1 MNGTD
6 PSYVPSSMSTSTPYV
21 LRPAQP
27 QDKWAIQQMLW
38 QFTWDEGIE
47 LDVRLFS
54 FAFFRLGLVGLA
66 LWLQIYW
73 RQSTTEIDVQFI
85 LAIANVAT
93 AGLGFYLASLVM
105 GQLIMRFF
113 GALFNW
119 SRFQVIEQ
127 EGTLAGCA
135 LLNAY
140 TNHSELA
147 YVFVQSQFRHQG
159 WGAQIV
165 QTLIQES
172 DQDVYLACKPPIVPF
187 YERQGFTVQSWQD
200 LPVGVKRCFR
210 IFRPHPRLWGFKLNF
225 MQCPMAPVV
234 ISPASV
240 AVETAHR
247 SESTPHS

>member
-6 PSYVPSSMSTSTPYV
+6 SSYLPSSMSTSTPYV

-54 FAFFRLGLVGLA
+54 FAFLRLGLVGLA

-93 AGLGFYLASLVM
+93 AALGFYLASLVM

-113 GALFNW
+113 GVLFNW

-172 DQDVYLACKPPIVPF
+172 EQDVYLACKPQVVPF
-187 YERQGFTVQSWQD
+187 YERQGFTVQSWRD
-200 LPVGVKRCFR
+200 LPSSVKRCFR

-225 MQCPMAPVV
+225 MQCPIAPAALSPESVV
-234 ISPASV
+234 S
-240 AVETAHR
+240 ETPQL